1 LSHSHI
7 PRMRNVQ
14 AAGEETLLRT
24 TWSSVSSNGRAY
36 VIKWTA
42 CKERKK
48 QIQALTDCQILTRII
63 IIAEGLLCYS
73 VTYLVLNHL
82 FIRYSKKKT
91 WENEDRSHLRRSP
104 SQKIRIIHVWI
115 LRWPNMNFPRTIMVS
130 MPSVI
135 YLALSIKT
143 CIPIPMQY
151 ILYRCTK
158 RNSPL

>member
-1 LSHSHI
+1 
-7 PRMRNVQ
+7 MRNVQ

-82 FIRYSKKKT
+82 FIRYSKKKPGKMKIVHT
-91 WENEDRSHLRRSP
+91 GGVPLP
-104 SQKIRIIHVWI
+104 KKIRIIPV
-115 LRWPNMNFPRTIMVS
+115 
-130 MPSVI
+130 
-135 YLALSIKT
+135 
-143 CIPIPMQY
+143 
-151 ILYRCTK
+151 
-158 RNSPL
+158 